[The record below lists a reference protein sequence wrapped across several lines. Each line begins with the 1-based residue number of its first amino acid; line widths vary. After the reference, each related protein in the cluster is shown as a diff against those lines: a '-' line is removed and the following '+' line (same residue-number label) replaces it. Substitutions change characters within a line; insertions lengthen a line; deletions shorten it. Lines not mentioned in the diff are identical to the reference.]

1 MGKHLHGRASPPVVQ
16 TFTEAPGVQRWVE
29 KFEPAWDF
37 VIRLKQLSQMRPMLE
52 AVLSPV
58 KTPELERDP
67 HGVRSSVPESI

>member
-1 MGKHLHGRASPPVVQ
+1 
-16 TFTEAPGVQRWVE
+16 
-29 KFEPAWDF
+29 